1 MHVYY
6 VWQVAGLH
14 TLQGTDDNMDPDVH
28 PEPKFNTNSPV
39 WSWNEWDPLEE
50 VVVGIIDGATIPE
63 LTPEVKVGNRMG
75 VAKVYSVGHGHISLS
90 NS

>member
-1 MHVYY
+1 
-6 VWQVAGLH
+6 
-14 TLQGTDDNMDPDVH
+14 MDPDVH

-63 LTPEVKVGNRMG
+63 LTPEVKVGNIM
-75 VAKVYSVGHGHISLS
+75 SSGHGKLCLTALQHSLS
-90 NS
+90 NL